1 MIVIPNKSPPA
12 GDMVNDLTSE
22 KNTTSEHCPDD
33 RNKTQRTNI
42 DMETSD
48 LKNTDREDVPCASE
62 SFSHATITAC
72 DNVPG
77 SDSYSA
83 SVAKQVNNHG
93 NQQVNNHG
101 NQQVNNHGN
110 QQLTQDGNQQQGQ
123 DTVRDFTSD
132 TISAKSAETIPI
144 ETISSASLASQSTNK
159 DVNTDLWDSD
169 VDGLLVSEK
178 GSLDS
183 DQSAPVGTAMNT
195 WTRYITK
202 LKTIAMQM
210 SNLGIPITVTV

>member
-12 GDMVNDLTSE
+12 GDMDNDMTSE

-33 RNKTQRTNI
+33 KNKTQRTNI

-62 SFSHATITAC
+62 SFSHATITAR

-93 NQQVNNHG
+93 NQQ
-101 NQQVNNHGN
+101 QS
-110 QQLTQDGNQQQGQ
+110 QDGNQQQGQ

-159 DVNTDLWDSD
+159 DVNNDLWDSD

>member
-12 GDMVNDLTSE
+12 GVMDNDLTSE

-42 DMETSD
+42 NMETSD
-48 LKNTDREDVPCASE
+48 LQNINGENIPCASE
-62 SFSHATITAC
+62 SCSITTR

-77 SDSYSA
+77 SDSYST

-93 NQQVNNHG
+93 NQQ
-101 NQQVNNHGN
+101 QS
-110 QQLTQDGNQQQGQ
+110 QDGNQQQGQ
-123 DTVRDFTSD
+123 DTIRDFTSD
-132 TISAKSAETIPI
+132 TISAKLAETIPI
-144 ETISSASLASQSTNK
+144 ETISSASLASQSTNTNK

-169 VDGLLVSEK
+169 VDGQLVSEK

-202 LKTIAMQM
+202 LKTIARCR
-210 SNLGIPITVTV
+210 T